1 MRVVIEVVV
10 ATDTA
15 ETRGRHSGIT
25 PFAYDS
31 ILMF

>member
-1 MRVVIEVVV
+1 MWVVIEVVAV
-10 ATDTA
+10 CIA
-15 ETRGRHSGIT
+15 ETRSCHSGFT

>member
-10 ATDTA
+10 VVGTA
-15 ETRGRHSGIT
+15 ETRDRHSGIT